1 MKKTVFHK
9 IRRLFR
15 FTLLVCLSLGILS
28 AKAQTARVT
37 LKVQNASLGQVMD
50 EIKNQT
56 RYLFINQDVKDLNNH
71 KVSLNVSDKAIAEV
85 LDQIF
90 TPFNIGYRIEKT
102 SIIIF
107 NRPKSTSSSVL
118 IGGKVSDVGGAPIIG
133 ATVLV
138 KGTTNGVST
147 DADGRFTLTIASPAT
162 AQLEISYLGYEP
174 QTLAVGNRTSF
185 EITLAESASEI
196 ESVVVTALG
205 IKREEKAL
213 SYNVQQV
220 EAEDITTVKDA
231 NFMNSLTGKVAG
243 VTINASSSGVGGASK
258 VVLRGNKSISQSS
271 NALYVIDGIPMY
283 NFGGGGGTEFDSKG
297 ATEAIAD
304 INPEDIESISVLTG
318 AAAAALY
325 GSNAANGAVMIT
337 TKKGQAGALK
347 VTLSSNTEF
356 LNPFVQPEFQNR
368 YGTGLN
374 GLQSGSAIYSWG
386 EKLAPAARLGY
397 TPDDFFETGHVYT
410 NAVTVSGGTDKNQT
424 YFSAAS
430 VNSDGIIP
438 NNEYDRYN
446 FTFRNTSYFLKDKLR
461 LDASASY
468 IYQQDQNMTNQG
480 VYSNPLVP
488 AYLFPRGTNFD
499 SYRIF
504 ERYNPASKLM
514 EQFWSDDLEGGD
526 LRMQNP
532 YWIAHRNLR
541 NTDKK
546 RYMLSFS
553 ASYDILPWLN
563 VAGRVRIDNANSL
576 YTQKLYAS
584 SNTTITDGGKNGHYT
599 EQREYD
605 TQTYADIMVNINK
618 TFGDDWSLQANVG
631 ASINNV
637 KIDQLSYRGP
647 IQENGLPNVFNVFDL
662 DDSKKRAEKYGWQEQ
677 TQSIFAS
684 VEVGWKQMLYLTLT
698 GRNDWASQLANSPQ
712 SSFFYPS
719 VGLSWVP
726 TSLWDMG
733 NALTYLKIR
742 GSIAS
747 VGMPFPRHLTVP
759 TYEYDATN
767 KVWTAK
773 THYPIGDLYPERTR
787 TYELGLDARLWK
799 HFSLSASWYW
809 ADTYNQTFDP
819 QISVSSGYSTIYLQT
834 GHVRNTGVEASL
846 GYQNQWRDF
855 GWSTNFYLLVEQE
868 RDRGTGSQLCASRD
882 RRTHHQRTTGDQGAG

>member
-15 FTLLVCLSLGILS
+15 FTLLVCLSLGVLS

-147 DADGRFTLTIASPAT
+147 DADGRFTLTIASPAS

-356 LNPFVQPEFQNR
+356 LNPFVLPEFQNR

-532 YWIAHRNLR
+532 YWIAYRNLR

-584 SNTTITDGGKNGHYT
+584 SNTTITHGGKHGHNT

-834 GHVRNTGVEASL
+834 GHVARLSEPMARFRLVYEL
-846 GYQNQWRDF
+846 
-855 GWSTNFYLLVEQE
+855 YLLVEQE

-882 RRTHHQRTTGDQGAG
+882 RRTHHQRATGDQGAG

>member
-15 FTLLVCLSLGILS
+15 FTLLVCLSLGVLS

-107 NRPKSTSSSVL
+107 NRPKSTSNSVL

-337 TKKGQAGALK
+337 TKKGQAGAL
-347 VTLSSNTEF
+347 
-356 LNPFVQPEFQNR
+356 
-368 YGTGLN
+368 
-374 GLQSGSAIYSWG
+374 
-386 EKLAPAARLGY
+386 
-397 TPDDFFETGHVYT
+397 
-410 NAVTVSGGTDKNQT
+410 
-424 YFSAAS
+424 
-430 VNSDGIIP
+430 
-438 NNEYDRYN
+438 
-446 FTFRNTSYFLKDKLR
+446 
-461 LDASASY
+461 
-468 IYQQDQNMTNQG
+468 
-480 VYSNPLVP
+480 
-488 AYLFPRGTNFD
+488 
-499 SYRIF
+499 
-504 ERYNPASKLM
+504 
-514 EQFWSDDLEGGD
+514 
-526 LRMQNP
+526 
-532 YWIAHRNLR
+532 
-541 NTDKK
+541 
-546 RYMLSFS
+546 
-553 ASYDILPWLN
+553 
-563 VAGRVRIDNANSL
+563 
-576 YTQKLYAS
+576 
-584 SNTTITDGGKNGHYT
+584 
-599 EQREYD
+599 
-605 TQTYADIMVNINK
+605 
-618 TFGDDWSLQANVG
+618 
-631 ASINNV
+631 
-637 KIDQLSYRGP
+637 
-647 IQENGLPNVFNVFDL
+647 
-662 DDSKKRAEKYGWQEQ
+662 
-677 TQSIFAS
+677 
-684 VEVGWKQMLYLTLT
+684 
-698 GRNDWASQLANSPQ
+698 
-712 SSFFYPS
+712 
-719 VGLSWVP
+719 
-726 TSLWDMG
+726 
-733 NALTYLKIR
+733 
-742 GSIAS
+742 
-747 VGMPFPRHLTVP
+747 
-759 TYEYDATN
+759 
-767 KVWTAK
+767 
-773 THYPIGDLYPERTR
+773 
-787 TYELGLDARLWK
+787 
-799 HFSLSASWYW
+799 
-809 ADTYNQTFDP
+809 
-819 QISVSSGYSTIYLQT
+819 
-834 GHVRNTGVEASL
+834 
-846 GYQNQWRDF
+846 
-855 GWSTNFYLLVEQE
+855 
-868 RDRGTGSQLCASRD
+868 
-882 RRTHHQRTTGDQGAG
+882 